1 MKGLDWIG
9 LDGMVSLDEVNRVE
23 VKSWDHQSRS
33 D

>member
-9 LDGMVSLDEVNRVE
+9 WDGMVSLDEVNQVE